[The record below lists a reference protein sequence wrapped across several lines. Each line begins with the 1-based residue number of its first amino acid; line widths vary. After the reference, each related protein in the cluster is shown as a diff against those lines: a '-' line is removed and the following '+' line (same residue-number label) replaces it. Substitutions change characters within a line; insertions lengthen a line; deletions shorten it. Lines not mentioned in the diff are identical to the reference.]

1 MKYKNYALLFLILI
15 CLQLLGTTVL
25 QAQNIILTTTDTKL
39 SINAQGYFSSVN
51 VGGKELLHAGQ
62 YPLVAVAVGVDNQK
76 TVHGIPADRAG
87 NDDRILISLD

>member
-62 YPLVAVAVGVDNQK
+62 YPLVAVCSDGKLLLPEKLVKNGK
-76 TVHGIPADRAG
+76 LLT
-87 NDDRILISLD
+87 